1 MEIIQDVV
9 EGKEINQCVSSL
21 ETVLVDDSGLRKKTN
36 KQKLVASWLYPVLL
50 WRQPCPPRPF

>member
-21 ETVLVDDSGLRKKTN
+21 ETVLVDDSGLKKKKQIN
-36 KQKLVASWLYPVLL
+36 KN
-50 WRQPCPPRPF
+50 